1 VWCNERRT
9 VGGAVARNGSLDV
22 PLGYSAPRPLGPL
35 RVLRDPRHSAKLML
49 CLGTI
54 YLVWG
59 SSFLFT
65 KIAVATLP
73 PALFSAVRFL
83 TAGTL
88 LALIARFWNGNP
100 WPASVIEWRHVAIA
114 GFFMVFVSNGLNTWA
129 MRYIASNQSALLNG
143 TSAFWIAGLGV
154 FGRRGH
160 PLTGWTV
167 LGLTVGF
174 AGVALMLIPKGPLSG
189 NSLLAQAGV
198 LVACFSWSLGTL
210 YYRSIDTELSSL
222 MFMALQMFM
231 GGFMLLIVGIAN
243 GDAAHFAPTG
253 SGLIALCY
261 LTFFSSCLAYTAYG
275 WLSLN
280 ATPALI
286 GTYGYVNPAIAAFL
300 GWQFLHEHLS
310 GVQLAGMVIIIFGVS
325 MLTLPG
331 GSLTDPKTLAEP
343 KSQ

>member
-1 VWCNERRT
+1 
-9 VGGAVARNGSLDV
+9 
-22 PLGYSAPRPLGPL
+22 
-35 RVLRDPRHSAKLML
+35 ML
-49 CLGTI
+49 ALGTI

-65 KIAVATLP
+65 KLAVNNLP
-73 PALFSAVRFL
+73 PALFSGIRFV

-88 LALIARFWNGNP
+88 LALIARVFGGSS
-100 WPASVIEWRHVAIA
+100 WPSRLIDWRHVVIA

-129 MRYIASNQSALLNG
+129 IRYIPSNQSALLNG
-143 TSAFWIAGLGV
+143 TSAFWIAGLGT

-160 PLTGWTV
+160 PLTRSAI
-167 LGLTVGF
+167 LGLVIGF
-174 AGVALMLIPKGPLSG
+174 LGAALMLIPKEPLSA

-198 LVACFSWSLGTL
+198 LTACFSWSLGTL

-231 GGFMLLIVGIAN
+231 GGLMLLSLGLVH
-243 GDAAHFAPTG
+243 GDAAHWAPNT
-253 SGLIALCY
+253 SGLMALLY
-261 LTFFSSCLAYTAYG
+261 LTFFSSCVAYTAYG

-280 ATPALI
+280 AAPALI
-286 GTYGYVNPAIAAFL
+286 GTYGYVNPAIASFL

-310 GVQLAGMVIIIFGVS
+310 GAQLVGMVVIIAGVS

-343 KSQ
+343 KTQ

>member
-1 VWCNERRT
+1 MVCLTT
-9 VGGAVARNGSLDV
+9 V
-22 PLGYSAPRPLGPL
+22 
-35 RVLRDPRHSAKLML
+35 
-49 CLGTI
+49 

-65 KIAVATLP
+65 KLAVSNLP
-73 PALFSAVRFL
+73 PALFSGIRFV

-88 LALIARFWNGNP
+88 LALIARIWSGSL
-100 WPASVIEWRHVAIA
+100 WPSRPIEWRHVIIV

-129 MRYIASNQSALLNG
+129 MRYLPSNQSALLNG
-143 TSAFWIAGLGV
+143 TSAFWIAGLGT

-160 PLTGWTV
+160 PLTRSAI
-167 LGLTVGF
+167 LGLAIGF
-174 AGVALMLIPKGPLSG
+174 LGAALMLIPKEPLSTK
-189 NSLLAQAGV
+189 SLLAQAGV
-198 LVACFSWSLGTL
+198 LTACFSWSLGTL

-222 MFMALQMFM
+222 MFMGMQMLM
-231 GGFMLLIVGIAN
+231 GGLMLLSLGLVH
-243 GDAAHFAPTG
+243 GDAAHWAPNT
-253 SGLIALCY
+253 SGLTALFY

-280 ATPALI
+280 AAPALI

-310 GVQLAGMVIIIFGVS
+310 AAQLVGMVVIIVGVS

-343 KSQ
+343 KAQ

>member
-1 VWCNERRT
+1 
-9 VGGAVARNGSLDV
+9 
-22 PLGYSAPRPLGPL
+22 
-35 RVLRDPRHSAKLML
+35 ML
-49 CLGTI
+49 ALGTI

-65 KIAVATLP
+65 KLAVDNLP
-73 PALFSAVRFL
+73 PALFSGIRFV

-88 LALIARFWNGNP
+88 LAIIARVWNGSP
-100 WPASVIEWRHVAIA
+100 FPRRPIEWRHVIIA

-129 MRYIASNQSALLNG
+129 IRYLPTNQSALLNG

-160 PLTGWTV
+160 PLTRSAV
-167 LGLTVGF
+167 LGLVIGF
-174 AGVALMLIPKGPLSG
+174 LGAALMLIPKEPLSTQ
-189 NSLLAQAGV
+189 SLAAQAGV
-198 LVACFSWSLGTL
+198 LIACFSWSLGTL

-231 GGFMLLIVGIAN
+231 GGLMLLGVAIVH
-243 GDAAHFAPTG
+243 GDAAHWAPNP
-253 SGLIALCY
+253 SGLMALCY

-280 ATPALI
+280 GTPALI
-286 GTYGYVNPAIAAFL
+286 GTYGYVNPAIASFL
-300 GWQFLHEHLS
+300 GWEFLHEHLS
-310 GVQLAGMVIIIFGVS
+310 AAQLLGMVVIIVGVS
-325 MLTLPG
+325 ILTLPG

-343 KSQ
+343 KTQ

>member
-1 VWCNERRT
+1 
-9 VGGAVARNGSLDV
+9 
-22 PLGYSAPRPLGPL
+22 
-35 RVLRDPRHSAKLML
+35 ML
-49 CLGTI
+49 ALSTI

-65 KIAVATLP
+65 KIAVANLP
-73 PALFSAVRFL
+73 PALFSGIRFV
-83 TAGTL
+83 TAGSV
-88 LALIARFWNGNP
+88 LALIARIWSGSP
-100 WPASVIEWRHVAIA
+100 MPRRLIEWRHVAIA

-129 MRYIASNQSALLNG
+129 MRYLASNQSALLNG

-160 PLTGWTV
+160 PLTRWAV
-167 LGLTVGF
+167 LGLVIGF
-174 AGVALMLIPKGPLSG
+174 LGAALMLIPAGPLSS

-198 LVACFSWSLGTL
+198 LAACFSWSLGTL

-231 GGFMLLIVGIAN
+231 GGLMLLGVGLLH
-243 GDAAHFAPTG
+243 GDAAHWAPNI
-253 SGLIALCY
+253 SGLMALFY

-280 ATPALI
+280 GTPALI
-286 GTYGYVNPAIAAFL
+286 GTYGYVNPAIASFL

-310 GVQLAGMVIIIFGVS
+310 GAQFVGMLVIIVGVS
-325 MLTLPG
+325 ILTLPG

-343 KSQ
+343 KTQ

>member
-1 VWCNERRT
+1 MVCLAT
-9 VGGAVARNGSLDV
+9 V
-22 PLGYSAPRPLGPL
+22 
-35 RVLRDPRHSAKLML
+35 
-49 CLGTI
+49 

-65 KIAVATLP
+65 KIAVSNLP
-73 PALFSAVRFL
+73 PALFSGIRFA

-88 LALIARFWNGNP
+88 LALIARVWSGSP
-100 WPASVIEWRHVAIA
+100 WPSRRIDWRHVIVA

-129 MRYIASNQSALLNG
+129 MRYLPSNQSALLNG
-143 TSAFWIAGLGV
+143 TSAFWIAGLGT

-160 PLTGWTV
+160 PLTRSAI
-167 LGLTVGF
+167 LGLVIGF
-174 AGVALMLIPKGPLSG
+174 LGAALMLMPKEPLSTK
-189 NSLLAQAGV
+189 SVLAQAGV
-198 LVACFSWSLGTL
+198 LTACFSWSLGTL

-222 MFMALQMFM
+222 MFMALQMLM
-231 GGFMLLIVGIAN
+231 GGLMLLGLGLVH
-243 GDAAHFAPTG
+243 GDAAHWAPNT
-253 SGLIALCY
+253 SGLMALLY

-286 GTYGYVNPAIAAFL
+286 GTYGYVNPAIASFL

-310 GVQLAGMVIIIFGVS
+310 GAQLVGMVVIIAGVS
-325 MLTLPG
+325 ILTLPG

-343 KSQ
+343 KTQ

>member
-1 VWCNERRT
+1 
-9 VGGAVARNGSLDV
+9 
-22 PLGYSAPRPLGPL
+22 
-35 RVLRDPRHSAKLML
+35 ML
-49 CLGTI
+49 ALGTI

-65 KIAVATLP
+65 KIAVANLP
-73 PALFSAVRFL
+73 PALFSGIRFC

-88 LALIARFWNGNP
+88 LALISRYGNGSS
-100 WPASVIEWRHVAIA
+100 WPRRRIEWRHVMIA

-129 MRYIASNQSALLNG
+129 MRYLPTNQAALLNG
-143 TSAFWIAGLGV
+143 TAAFWIAGLGV

-160 PLTGWTV
+160 PLTRWSV
-167 LGLTVGF
+167 LGLGIGF
-174 AGVALMLIPKGPLSG
+174 LGAALMLIPKEPLSSHG
-189 NSLLAQAGV
+189 LLAQAGV
-198 LVACFSWSLGTL
+198 LIACFSWSLGTL

-222 MFMALQMFM
+222 MFMSLQMLM
-231 GGFMLLIVGIAN
+231 GGMMLLGLGLVN
-243 GDAAHFAPTG
+243 GDAVHWVPDT
-253 SGLIALCY
+253 SGLIALFY

-280 ATPALI
+280 APPALI
-286 GTYGYVNPAIAAFL
+286 GTYGYVNPAIASFL

-310 GVQLAGMVIIIFGVS
+310 GAQLAGMVVIIVGVS

-343 KSQ
+343 KTQ